1 MKKITVGMLIFVV
14 VLFGVL
20 ALWRAAEQRKLVPPL
35 STIVEVPQPA
45 PSEKP
50 APEQQ
55 QKLFT
60 THHLEKIKLPEGF
73 QISVFAEVPDAR
85 SLAVSPSGVV
95 FVSNRLQDKVY
106 ALIDSDKD
114 GFANEVKVIAKGLN
128 TPNGIALKNGD
139 LYIATVNQI
148 LKLPQIESNL
158 TNPPKP
164 EVLYGG
170 YPSDKLHGWKFIA
183 FGPDGKLYVP
193 VGAPCNNC
201 LKDNPIYASIT
212 RLDLGTKQLETVAA
226 GVRNSVGFDWQ
237 PETENFWF
245 TDNGRDQMGD
255 DVPTDELNMVEQ
267 LGAHFGFPFCHQGDV
282 QDPSIQPRKP
292 CSEFN
297 APKKKLSPHG
307 AALGMRFYTG
317 QLFPAEYQKQ
327 IFIAEHG
334 SWNRKV
340 PIGYRVMLAKL
351 DANNTVTSY
360 EPFADGWLQ
369 TNGEILGRPV
379 DVAVWQ
385 DGSLLVTDDKSGLVY
400 RITYN

>member
-1 MKKITVGMLIFVV
+1 M
-14 VLFGVL
+14 LFGVL
-20 ALWRAAEQRKLVPPL
+20 ALWRAAEQKKLVPPL

-55 QKLFT
+55 QKLFA

-128 TPNGIALKNGD
+128 TPNGIALKDGD

-158 TNPPKP
+158 TKPPKP

-267 LGAHFGFPFCHQGDV
+267 LGARFGFPFCHEGDV
-282 QDPSIQPRKP
+282 QDPDIKP
-292 CSEFN
+292 QQSCVDFVP
-297 APKKKLSPHG
+297 PKKKLSPHG

-317 QLFPAEYQKQ
+317 QLFPTEYQSQ

-351 DANNTVTSY
+351 DASNTVTSY
-360 EPFADGWLQ
+360 EPFAAGWLQ
-369 TNGEILGRPV
+369 TNGEVLGRPV